1 MRVDSI
7 VVSRM
12 KEQRL
17 NGKRLA
23 EKLGIAES
31 TLSKKLNG
39 KSEFDL
45 EEVRLIV
52 KILNLSDA
60 EILEIVRR

>member
-12 KEQRL
+12 KEQHL

-45 EEVRLIV
+45 VEFRLIV
-52 KILNLSDA
+52 KILNFSDA

>member
-1 MRVDSI
+1 MRTDSI
-7 VVSRM
+7 IKSRM
-12 KEQRL
+12 NEQRV
-17 NGKRLA
+17 NGKKLA

-31 TLSKKLNG
+31 TLSNKLKG

-45 EEVRLIV
+45 VEFQLIV
-52 KILNLSDA
+52 KILNLSDS